1 MEVITTEEL
10 YWIRKEGNEAVV
22 GLTEHALE
30 KWGMILYL
38 ELPEKGAQ
46 LTKGTFMSSLE
57 TAVDEH
63 DLFSPVTGEVIAVNI
78 LIERATVMLYESPYE
93 KGWLFRVALGE

>member
-1 MEVITTEEL
+1 MDVITEEL
-10 YWIRKEGNEAVV
+10 FWIRQEGNEAVI

-30 KWGMILYL
+30 KWGMILYI
-38 ELPEKGAQ
+38 ELPEKGVQ
-46 LTKGTFMSSLE
+46 LTKGAFMSSLE

-78 LIERATVMLYESPYE
+78 LIERATGMLYESPYE
-93 KGWLFRVALGE
+93 KGWLFRVVLGD